1 MRGKFLFWSIV
12 AVFAVS
18 AIVASILS
26 WQAFAG
32 VRADA
37 RLTDARLRE
46 LAWCVL
52 AYADRNDTFPT
63 SEAALRE
70 FVAQPDGVP
79 LSLLNG
85 ATLGTERTYPMTR
98 DTATSASPA
107 PTLDECFASIEVEW
121 GLAGDVQPILR
132 SKGKPTLQGT
142 APTVGQWL
150 YAMSER
156 IRKE

>member
-12 AVFAVS
+12 VVFAVS
-18 AIVASILS
+18 AVVASVLS
-26 WQAFAG
+26 WRAFAG
-32 VRADA
+32 VRNDA

-52 AYADRNDTFPT
+52 AYADRNDAFPT
-63 SEAALRE
+63 SENALRV
-70 FVAQPDGVP
+70 FVAQPEGVP
-79 LSLLNG
+79 T
-85 ATLGTERTYPMTR
+85 TLTNRAPASAERTYPTTR
-98 DTATSASPA
+98 DAVTTASPA

-121 GLAGDVQPILR
+121 GLASDVQPILR

-156 IRKE
+156 IRGE